1 MSANAEARQ
10 NALDRVLDA
19 SSPTAAIG
27 EELFAVAD
35 ALSGSPSL
43 RRALTDAGT
52 AEEARVNVV
61 GALFT
66 GRVSEQT
73 MRVLTEAVK
82 LAWSTTG
89 SFVAAI
95 ERQGV
100 RAILGQAQVEGRL
113 DEVENQLFKVGR
125 VVDGNPDL
133 RVALGERRI
142 ELAGRQQLLDDV
154 LGDKVLPATRT
165 LARRAVLA
173 RQRTF
178 DGTVEGYLKTAAELR
193 NRGIATVE
201 IAQPLTDEQ
210 ASRLRAALSRQIGRE
225 VTLNVIVNPAVLG
238 GVRVSVGDEVIEGTV
253 AGRLSD
259 VRRKLS

>member
-19 SSPTAAIG
+19 SNPTAALG

-61 GALFT
+61 GALFA
-66 GRVSEQT
+66 GRVSEQA
-73 MRVLTEAVK
+73 MRVLTGAVK
-82 LAWSTTG
+82 LSWSTTG
-89 SFVAAI
+89 SFVAAV

-100 RAILGQAQVEGRL
+100 RALLGQAQLEGRL
-113 DEVENQLFKVGR
+113 DEVENQLFRVGR
-125 VVDGNPDL
+125 IVDSHPDL
-133 RVALGERRI
+133 RVALGERRVD
-142 ELAGRQQLLDDV
+142 LGARQALLGDV
-154 LGDKVLPATRT
+154 FGDKVLPATQT

-178 DGTVEGYLKTAAELR
+178 ASTLEGYLKTAAELR

-201 IAQPLTDEQ
+201 TAQPLTDDQ
-210 ASRLRAALSRQIGRE
+210 ASRLRSALSRQLGRE
-225 VTLNVIVNPAVLG
+225 VTLNMIVNPAVLG

-259 VRRKLS
+259 VRRNLS